1 MSLEVHFTGNKD
13 NPIFIEDVY
22 GNTVLIHK
30 FDLGDDDD
38 WEEFIGKLNAMR
50 ESYLFREAKKNA

>member
-1 MSLEVHFTGNKD
+1 MSLEVHFTGNEK

-50 ESYLFREAKKNA
+50 ESYLFREAKKNI